1 MADAAATAN
10 KTNTT
15 RFATGIT
22 INPSTNAIT
31 AAGPITGSAVY
42 NAVWNDYAEF
52 FPRGEETEAGD
63 FIALSLDSDEEVYV
77 KATKETSKSIG
88 IHSDSFGHLIGG
100 ENAPKGKD
108 FVEYN
113 LPKFIPVGLV
123 GRVKAKIVGEVKK
136 GDFIVISEIPG
147 VGRAFNKD
155 IDSVIDI
162 IGMACESSS
171 SEDIKRIKVKLGN

>member
-1 MADAAATAN
+1 M
-10 KTNTT
+10 
-15 RFATGIT
+15 
-22 INPSTNAIT
+22 
-31 AAGPITGSAVY
+31 
-42 NAVWNDYAEF
+42 
-52 FPRGEETEAGD
+52 
-63 FIALSLDSDEEVYV
+63 
-77 KATKETSKSIG
+77 
-88 IHSDSFGHLIGG
+88 
-100 ENAPKGKD
+100 
-108 FVEYN
+108 EYN